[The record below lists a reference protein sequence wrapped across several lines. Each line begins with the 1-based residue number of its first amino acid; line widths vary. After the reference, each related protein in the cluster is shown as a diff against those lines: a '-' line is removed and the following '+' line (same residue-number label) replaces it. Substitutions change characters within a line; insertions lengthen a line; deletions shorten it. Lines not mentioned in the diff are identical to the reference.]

1 MKKFVLPFILL
12 LGIFGYAKVE
22 MPLLFADDMVLQR
35 NKPIPVWG
43 WADANEKIEVSF
55 NGQKVKTKA
64 DKDGKWSLE
73 LKAEKA
79 GGPFTMTIKGK
90 NTIQIKNILVGEVWI
105 CSGQSNM
112 EFAVSG
118 VTNAEQ
124 EMNDADYPKIRQ
136 FLVAQDMSAQPKSH
150 LKQGAWTISN
160 KEDVA
165 NFTAVG
171 FFFAKKLYQEL
182 NVPIGLINTTWG
194 GTCVE
199 TWTSEEGLANS
210 DEFRKLM
217 AGLPNLDLEGLIKE
231 QRAAISKKIETIQG
245 GTLSEEALQTVMEE
259 GFNDS
264 NWPVMNIPGLW
275 ENQQLPNMDGVVWF
289 RKTFTVPENL
299 AGKPFI
305 LHLAK
310 VDDVDVTYV
319 NGVEVGTTGQYD
331 LSRKYSVA
339 KGILKAGPN
348 VIAVKVTDYV
358 GGGGIYGAA
367 SDLKLTIGD
376 TDISLAGPWKF
387 NVVDVRYEFSPNNH
401 PSLLYNAMV
410 NPLIPY
416 SFQGVIWYQ
425 GEANVSRAVQYKTSF
440 PLMINDWRKQWGQGE
455 FPFYFVQLSS
465 FNEFNG
471 NSNNGSPWAELRE
484 AQAYTAQTVPN
495 TAMCVTTDIGIATD
509 IHPTNKQDVGKRLA
523 AIAMHNVYK
532 EDVVWQSP
540 IYNAMEVK
548 GNQVVVSFDNI
559 GSGLMTPDKYGYVK
573 GFEVAGK
580 DQEFHYAK
588 AFIKDN
594 KVIVY
599 SDKVSSPIAV
609 RFGWADDAGDCN
621 LYNEEGFPASP
632 FRSDTWKTITAEGAY
647 EVMN

>member
-12 LGIFGYAKVE
+12 LSIFGYAKVE

-124 EMNDADYPKIRQ
+124 EMNDADYPQIRQ
-136 FLVAQDMSAQPKSH
+136 FLVAQDMGAMPKAH
-150 LKQGAWTISN
+150 LKQGNWTVSN
-160 KEDVA
+160 RDNVGD
-165 NFTAVG
+165 FTAVG
-171 FFFAKKLYQEL
+171 FFFAKKLYKEL
-182 NVPIGLINTTWG
+182 NIPIGLINTTWG

-199 TWTSEEGLANS
+199 TWTSKEGLSKS
-210 DEFRKLM
+210 DEF
-217 AGLPNLDLEGLIKE
+217 GEYISNLPDLDLEGVIKE
-231 QRAAISKKIETIQG
+231 QKAVIAKKIESIQG
-245 GTLSEEALQTVMEE
+245 KILNEEELGKVTTLE
-259 GFNDS
+259 FNDS
-264 NWPVMNIPGLW
+264 SWPTMMLPDAW
-275 ENQQLPNMDGVVWF
+275 ENQQLPNMDGIVWF
-289 RKTFTVPENL
+289 RKTFEVPAHL

-305 LHLAK
+305 LNLAK

-319 NGVEVGTTGQYD
+319 NGVEVGSNSQYD
-331 LSRKYSVA
+331 VSRKYSVD
-339 KGILKAGPN
+339 KGVLKAGTN
-348 VIAVKVTDYV
+348 VVAVKVTDYV
-358 GGGGIYGAA
+358 GGGGIYGDPA
-367 SDLKLTIGD
+367 DLKVTVGD
-376 TDISLAGPWKF
+376 IDISLAGAWKF
-387 NVVDVRYEFSPNNH
+387 NVIDVRYEFSPNNY
-401 PSLLYNAMV
+401 PSLLYNAML
-410 NPLIPY
+410 NPLMPY

-425 GEANVSRAVQYKTSF
+425 GEANVHRAEQYKTSF
-440 PLMINDWRKQWGQGE
+440 PLMINDWRQHWGQGE

-471 NSNNGSPWAELRE
+471 NSNSGSRWAELRE
-484 AQAYTAQTVPN
+484 AQSYTAQTVSN
-495 TAMCVTTDIGIATD
+495 TAMCVTTDIGNAKD
-509 IHPTNKQDVGKRLA
+509 IHPTNKQDVGKRLS
-523 AIAMHNVYK
+523 AIALHNVYG
-532 EDVVWQSP
+532 ENIVCESP
-540 IYNAMEVK
+540 IYKSMTVN
-548 GNQVVVSFDNI
+548 GNQVTVTFEHT
-559 GSGLMTPDKYGYVK
+559 GSGLMTPDRYGYVK
-573 GFEVAGK
+573 GFELAGQ
-580 DQEFHYAK
+580 DQKFYYAK
-588 AFIKDN
+588 AYIKDN
-594 KVIVY
+594 KVVVY
-599 SDKVSSPIAV
+599 CDNVTNPVAI
-609 RFGWADDAGDCN
+609 RYGWADDAGDCN

-632 FRSDTWKTITAEGAY
+632 FRSDTWKTITEDGAY

>member
-12 LGIFGYAKVE
+12 LSIFGYAKVE

-73 LKAEKA
+73 LKSEKA

-118 VTNAEQ
+118 VTYAEQ
-124 EMNDADYPKIRQ
+124 EMNDADYPQIRQ

-150 LKQGAWTISN
+150 LKQGNWTVSN
-160 KEDVA
+160 RDNVGD
-165 NFTAVG
+165 FTAVG
-171 FFFAKKLYQEL
+171 FFFAKKLYKEL

-199 TWTSEEGLANS
+199 TWTSKEGLS
-210 DEFRKLM
+210 KIDEFGKYISN
-217 AGLPNLDLEGLIKE
+217 LPDLDLEGVIKE
-231 QRAAISKKIETIQG
+231 QKAVIAKKIESIQG
-245 GTLSEEALQTVMEE
+245 KILNEEELGKVTTLE
-259 GFNDS
+259 FNDS
-264 NWPVMNIPGLW
+264 TWPTMMLPDAW
-275 ENQQLPNMDGVVWF
+275 ENQQLPNMDGIVWF
-289 RKTFTVPENL
+289 RKTFEVPAHL

-305 LHLAK
+305 LNLAK

-319 NGVEVGTTGQYD
+319 NGVEVGSNSQYD
-331 LSRKYSVA
+331 VSRKYSVD
-339 KGILKAGPN
+339 KGVLKEGTN
-348 VIAVKVTDYV
+348 VVAVKVTDYV
-358 GGGGIYGAA
+358 GGGGIYGDPA
-367 SDLKLTIGD
+367 DLKVTVGD
-376 TDISLAGPWKF
+376 TDIALAGGWKF
-387 NVVDVRYEFSPNNH
+387 NVIDVRYEFSPNNY
-401 PSLLYNAMV
+401 PSLLYNAML
-410 NPLIPY
+410 NPLMPY

-425 GEANVSRAVQYKTSF
+425 GEANVHRAEQYKTSF
-440 PLMINDWRKQWGQGE
+440 PLMINDWRQHWGQGE

-471 NSNNGSPWAELRE
+471 NSNSGSRWAELRE
-484 AQAYTAQTVPN
+484 AQSYTAQTVPN
-495 TAMCVTTDIGIATD
+495 TAMCVTTDIGNAKD
-509 IHPTNKQDVGKRLA
+509 IHPTNKQDVGKRLS
-523 AIAMHNVYK
+523 AIALRNVYGK
-532 EDVVWQSP
+532 NIVCESP
-540 IYNAMEVK
+540 IYKSMQVE
-548 GNQVVVSFDNI
+548 GNQVTVTFEHT
-559 GSGLMTPDKYGYVK
+559 GSGLMTPDRYGYVK
-573 GFEVAGK
+573 GFEVAGQ
-580 DQEFHYAK
+580 DQKFYYAK

-599 SDKVSSPIAV
+599 CDNVTNPVAI
-609 RFGWADDAGDCN
+609 RYGWADDAGDCN

-632 FRSDTWKTITAEGAY
+632 FRSDTWKSITADGTY

>member
-12 LGIFGYAKVE
+12 LSIFGYAKVE

-64 DKDGKWSLE
+64 NKDGKWSLE

-124 EMNDADYPKIRQ
+124 EMNDADYPQIRQ

-150 LKQGAWTISN
+150 LKQGNWTVSN
-160 KEDVA
+160 RDNVGD
-165 NFTAVG
+165 FTAVG
-171 FFFAKKLYQEL
+171 FFFAKKLYKEL

-199 TWTSEEGLANS
+199 TWTSKEGLSKS
-210 DEFRKLM
+210 DEFGKYISN
-217 AGLPNLDLEGLIKE
+217 LPDLDLEGVIKE
-231 QRAAISKKIETIQG
+231 QKAVIAKKIENIQG
-245 GTLSEEALQTVMEE
+245 KILSEEELGKVTTLE
-259 GFNDS
+259 FSDS
-264 NWPVMNIPGLW
+264 TWPTMMLPDAW
-275 ENQQLPNMDGVVWF
+275 ENQQLPNMDGIVWF
-289 RKTFTVPENL
+289 RKTFEVPAHL

-305 LHLAK
+305 LNLAK

-319 NGVEVGTTGQYD
+319 NGVEVGSNSQYD
-331 LSRKYSVA
+331 VSRKYSVD
-339 KGILKAGPN
+339 KGVLKEGTN
-348 VIAVKVTDYV
+348 VVAVKVTDYV
-358 GGGGIYGAA
+358 GGGGIYGDPV
-367 SDLKLTIGD
+367 DLKVTVGD
-376 TDISLAGPWKF
+376 IDISLAGAWKF
-387 NVVDVRYEFSPNNH
+387 NVIDVRYEFSPNNY
-401 PSLLYNAMV
+401 PSLLYNAML
-410 NPLIPY
+410 NPLMPY

-425 GEANVSRAVQYKTSF
+425 GEANVHRAEQYKTSF
-440 PLMINDWRKQWGQGE
+440 PLMINDWRQQWGQGE

-471 NSNNGSPWAELRE
+471 NSNSGSRWAELRE
-484 AQAYTAQTVPN
+484 AQSYTAQTVSN
-495 TAMCVTTDIGIATD
+495 TAMCVTTDIGNAKD
-509 IHPTNKQDVGKRLA
+509 IHPTNKQDVGKRLS
-523 AIAMHNVYK
+523 AIALRNVYGK
-532 EDVVWQSP
+532 NIVCESP
-540 IYNAMEVK
+540 IYKSMQVE
-548 GNQVVVSFDNI
+548 GNQVTVTFEHT
-559 GSGLMTPDKYGYVK
+559 GSGLMTPDRYGYVK
-573 GFEVAGK
+573 GFELAGQ
-580 DQEFHYAK
+580 DQKYYYAK
-588 AFIKDN
+588 AYIKDN

-599 SDKVSSPIAV
+599 CDNVTSPVAV

-632 FRSDTWKTITAEGAY
+632 FRSDTWKTITTDISY
-647 EVMN
+647 KVMR

>member
-12 LGIFGYAKVE
+12 LSVFGYAKVE

-64 DKDGKWSLE
+64 NKDGKWSLE

-124 EMNDADYPKIRQ
+124 EMNDADYPQIRQ
-136 FLVAQDMSAQPKSH
+136 FLVTQDMSAQPKSH
-150 LKQGAWTISN
+150 LKQGNWTVSN
-160 KEDVA
+160 RDNVGD
-165 NFTAVG
+165 FTAVG
-171 FFFAKKLYQEL
+171 FFFAKKLYKEL

-199 TWTSEEGLANS
+199 TWTSKEGLSKS
-210 DEFRKLM
+210 DEFGKYISN
-217 AGLPNLDLEGLIKE
+217 LPDLDLEGVIKE
-231 QRAAISKKIETIQG
+231 QKAVIAKKIENIQG
-245 GTLSEEALQTVMEE
+245 KILSEEELGKVTTLE
-259 GFNDS
+259 FKDTT
-264 NWPVMNIPGLW
+264 WPTMMLPDAW
-275 ENQQLPNMDGVVWF
+275 ENQQLPNMDGIVWF
-289 RKTFTVPENL
+289 RKTFEVPAHL

-305 LHLAK
+305 LNLAK

-339 KGILKAGPN
+339 KGILKAGSN

-358 GGGGIYGAA
+358 GGGGIYGDPA
-367 SDLKLTIGD
+367 DLKVTVGD
-376 TDISLAGPWKF
+376 TDIALAGGWKF
-387 NVVDVRYEFSPNNH
+387 NVIDVRYEFSPNNY
-401 PSLLYNAMV
+401 PSLLYNAML
-410 NPLIPY
+410 NPLMPY

-425 GEANVSRAVQYKTSF
+425 GEANVHRAEQYKKSF
-440 PLMINDWRKQWGQGE
+440 PLMINDWRKHWGQGE

-471 NSNNGSPWAELRE
+471 NSNSGSRWAELRE
-484 AQAYTAQTVPN
+484 AQSYTAQTVPN
-495 TAMCVTTDIGIATD
+495 TAMCVTTDIGNAKD
-509 IHPTNKQDVGKRLA
+509 IHPTNKQDVGKRLS
-523 AIAMHNVYK
+523 AIALRNVYGK
-532 EDVVWQSP
+532 NIVCESP
-540 IYNAMEVK
+540 IYKSMQVE
-548 GNQVVVSFDNI
+548 GNQVTVTFEHM
-559 GSGLMTPDKYGYVK
+559 GSGLMTPDRYGYVK
-573 GFEVAGK
+573 GFELAGQ
-580 DQEFHYAK
+580 DQKFYYAK
-588 AFIKDN
+588 AYIKDN
-594 KVIVY
+594 KVVVY
-599 SDKVSSPIAV
+599 CDNVTNPVAI
-609 RFGWADDAGDCN
+609 RYGWADDAGDCN

-632 FRSDTWKTITAEGAY
+632 FRSDNWKTITADGTY